1 MGQNTQHLF
10 NMKKMN
16 FKKLLKYTLSG
27 MAIIP
32 MLSACNSDTDFLTEK
47 PETIYTPENA
57 YETVDQVKACVTNLY
72 VHIRYWYDVD
82 QFLKGLG
89 SDVADTPIGVRRE
102 TVCATSLTGAHP
114 PTSRTRFLNRCISL

>member
-1 MGQNTQHLF
+1 
-10 NMKKMN
+10 MN

-82 QFLKGLG
+82 QFLKVSVL
-89 SDVADTPIGVRRE
+89 TWRTPPIGVRRE